1 MLCGSPLTQ
10 AYVVCVRALH
20 AQGHNSIPLNAV
32 LNVENVMAKTVSR
45 VTSVSRNGSV
55 SGGERAAAALDRS
68 TWLNWQPSRGFQL
81 KEAMINACLAYNGVH
96 PITKRVSMNVR

>member
-45 VTSVSRNGSV
+45 VTSVSRNGPV
-55 SGGERAAAALDRS
+55 PWVGVATDLDRS

-81 KEAMINACLAYNGVH
+81 GDAIVAAVLRHPGVH
-96 PITKRVSMNVR
+96 PITKRVSQNVR

>member
-45 VTSVSRNGSV
+45 VSSVSRNDALY
-55 SGGERAAAALDRS
+55 GGERAAAALDRN

>member
-1 MLCGSPLTQ
+1 
-10 AYVVCVRALH
+10 
-20 AQGHNSIPLNAV
+20 
-32 LNVENVMAKTVSR
+32 MAKNVAR

-55 SGGERAAAALDRS
+55 SGGDRAAAALDRS

-96 PITKRVSMNVR
+96 PITKRVSMSVH

>member
-55 SGGERAAAALDRS
+55 SGGDRAAAALDRN
-68 TWLNWQPSRGFQL
+68 TWLQWQPSRGFQL
-81 KEAMINACLAYNGVH
+81 GDAIVAAVLRHPGVH
-96 PITKRVSMNVR
+96 PITKRVSQNVR

>member
-20 AQGHNSIPLNAV
+20 AQGYNSIPLNAV

-55 SGGERAAAALDRS
+55 SGGDRAAALDRS
-68 TWLNWQPSRGFQL
+68 TWLQWQPSRGFQL